1 MYDLSTTLEQFDHD
15 LFMAEQHEIKRQ
27 QEHVELIASEN
38 YASPLVMA
46 VQSSV
51 FTNKYAEGYPG
62 KRYYS
67 GCEYVDI
74 AESLAIERVKQ
85 LFECDYANVQQHSGA
100 QANAAVF
107 LALIINLCPFKTC
120 CLSSMEK
127 PPLIIYI

>member
-1 MYDLSTTLEQFDHD
+1 MYDISTTLEQFDHD

-27 QEHVELIASEN
+27 QEHVELIASGN
-38 YASPLVMA
+38 YASSLVLA

-51 FTNKYAEGYPG
+51 FTNTSAEGYPG

-85 LFECDYANVQQHSGA
+85 LFECDYANVQPHSGA

-107 LALIINLCPFKTC
+107 LA
-120 CLSSMEK
+120 
-127 PPLIIYI
+127 